1 MECASA
7 GPASDGIEPSGP
19 AGGAFIFSPHLES
32 SNSSKQPDCPCP
44 QRRVFI
50 RIFAWYNAWHNLEAM
65 AASTI
70 SSRPDDLLELARVQ
84 FAPLSEAEEKL
95 LRAAPQGEIACCGPN
110 RKDFDPAN
118 DPRKANTWGTERCVR
133 AALIRWLCVDH
144 AARESIDPRGIQIYG
159 AKIEGELDLSFV
171 AVPFPLSLCCC
182 GLQEETKLRFL
193 QIPTVSFSGSWVR
206 SLQAESAVVKGT
218 LSLSNGFRAEGEV
231 NLVGAQIGSN
241 LDCGAGTFKHAAGKT
256 LRADRVNVQGSVFL
270 RNGFLAEGEVRL
282 LGAQIGGNLE
292 CNVGTFKNASGKAL
306 SADRMVVQGS
316 VFLRDGFIA
325 EGEVRLLGSKIG
337 GNLECNAGQF
347 KNPGGLALN
356 ADRIDVQG
364 NVLLS
369 SGFVAEGEV
378 NLPGA
383 QIGNNL
389 ACDAGA
395 FKNPGGR
402 ALNGDGVNVCG
413 FVYLRSGF
421 AAEGEVNL
429 LSAQV
434 GDNLE
439 CDGGSFRNAGGKALN
454 ADRITVLGN
463 VLLRNG
469 FGAEGE
475 VRFANAV
482 IKGTLVWTGVREPSR
497 VLLNLRSA
505 TAGAIQDE
513 KASWPSQGKLDLD
526 GFVYSHIA
534 SGMTDA
540 KNRLAWLE
548 LQQPFTPQ
556 PYRQLAKV
564 LSDAG
569 VERGS
574 LRVLYKMEDRLWQE
588 EHSVSRLLLR
598 WPLSL
603 VVGYGYY
610 PLRALLGLL
619 ILVAIGWGVYAG
631 AAAHKAMTPKEEKA
645 YAYFKQ
651 NGTPPSHY
659 EPFSPVVFS
668 LENSLPLVKLGQ
680 TDYWQPDPSPNF
692 HPTAAPVG
700 NAPQAAGPSANR
712 DGKWS
717 LLFVFLRLQVL
728 LGWILATLFIAGVT
742 GIVQKD

>member
-1 MECASA
+1 MTAL
-7 GPASDGIEPSGP
+7 PSI
-19 AGGAFIFSPHLES
+19 A
-32 SNSSKQPDCPCP
+32 
-44 QRRVFI
+44 
-50 RIFAWYNAWHNLEAM
+50 
-65 AASTI
+65 
-70 SSRPDDLLELARVQ
+70 RPDDLLELAQ
-84 FAPLSEAEEKL
+84 AKFAPLREAEEKL
-95 LRAAPQGEIACCGPN
+95 LRAAPQGEVASCGPN

-118 DPRKANTWGTERCVR
+118 DARRANNWGAERSIR
-133 AALIRWLCVDH
+133 AALIRWLCVDRN
-144 AARESIDPRGIQIYG
+144 ARELIDPRGIQAHG

-171 AVPFPLSLCCC
+171 AVPFPVSLCCC

-193 QIPTVSFSGSWVR
+193 EIPTISFSGSWVR

-231 NLVGAQIGSN
+231 NLVGTQIGSN
-241 LDCGAGTFKHAAGKT
+241 LDCGAGTFKNPSGKA
-256 LRADRVNVQGSVFL
+256 LRADRVNVQGSIFL
-270 RNGFLAEGEVRL
+270 RNGFQSEGEVRL

-292 CNVGTFKNASGKAL
+292 CNVGTFRNAAGKAL
-306 SADRMVVQGS
+306 SADRMVVHGS
-316 VFLRDGFIA
+316 VFLRDGFVA

-347 KNPGGLALN
+347 KNAGGISLN
-356 ADRIDVQG
+356 ADRIDTQG

-369 SGFVAEGEV
+369 NGFQSEGEV

-383 QIGNNL
+383 LIGNNL
-389 ACDAGA
+389 ACDAA
-395 FKNPGGR
+395 IFKNASGR
-402 ALNGDGVNVCG
+402 ALNGDGINVRG

-429 LSAQV
+429 LGAQI

-439 CDGGSFRNAGGKALN
+439 CDGGTFRNNGGKALN
-454 ADRITVLGN
+454 ADRVTVLGN

-469 FGAEGE
+469 FSGEGE
-475 VRFANAV
+475 VRFVNAL
-482 IKGTLVWTGVREPSR
+482 IKGTLVWTGVREPER
-497 VLLNLRSA
+497 VFLNLRSA

-513 KASWPSQGKLDLD
+513 KTSWPAQGRLDLD
-526 GFVYSHIA
+526 GFVYAHIA

-540 KNRLAWLE
+540 KTRIEWVE

-564 LSDAG
+564 MSDAG

-574 LRVLYKMEDRLWQE
+574 LRVLYRMESRLWQE
-588 EHSVSRLLLR
+588 EHSISRVLLG

-619 ILVAIGWGVYAG
+619 ILVSIGWGVYAG
-631 AAAHKAMTPKEEKA
+631 AAAHKAMTPKDEKA
-645 YAYFKQ
+645 YAFFKEK
-651 NGTPPSHY
+651 GVPPSHY
-659 EPFSPVVFS
+659 EPFSPLVFS

-680 TDYWQPDPSPNF
+680 TDYWQPN
-692 HPTAAPVG
+692 PTPA
-700 NAPQAAGPSANR
+700 NSNAAGSSR
-712 DGKWS
+712 

-728 LGWILATLFIAGVT
+728 LGWILATLFIAGIT